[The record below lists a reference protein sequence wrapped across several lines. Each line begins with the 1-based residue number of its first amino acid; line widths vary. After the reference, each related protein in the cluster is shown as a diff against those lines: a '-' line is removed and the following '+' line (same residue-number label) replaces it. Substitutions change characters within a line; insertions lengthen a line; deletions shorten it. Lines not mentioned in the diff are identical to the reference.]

1 MKVHSHYDNLKVSRD
16 APPEVI
22 RAAYKSLAQKYHPD
36 RNRDPRAAQIFKI
49 INAAYDVLGDPA
61 ARADHDD
68 WLARKEREAAHAAR
82 RDASAARA
90 PEPPAAAARPQRPP
104 PTRTGPGRRR
114 LGSVPLRVW
123 LLIGVIAW
131 LGISALTKQARAPDK
146 VEGGAPPPVETPA
159 GSYTPP
165 SPGAIP
171 LTKDGPRYVRPA
183 FAPNGLAWPERAAYL
198 SGYPVSANDGH
209 SDITIDNAG
218 NPFDVYGK
226 LIRVDEATGPA
237 VVRQFFIPAGRS
249 FRLQALTPGRYDLHY
264 RQLDDGGTFRTE
276 RIGLQEYAADGDL
289 HYQRVSLS
297 LFAAP
302 GGGMSPRPIADDRF

>member
-36 RNRDPRAAQIFKI
+36 RNRDPRAAQIFKL
-49 INAAYDVLGDPA
+49 INAAYDVLSDPA

-68 WLARKEREAAHAAR
+68 WLARKEREAAPAAR
-82 RDASAARA
+82 RDASTARA
-90 PEPPAAAARPQRPP
+90 PEPAAAAARPQRPP
-104 PTRTGPGRRR
+104 PARTGPGRRM
-114 LGSVPLRVW
+114 LGRVPLRVW

-131 LGISALTKQARAPDK
+131 LGISELTKHMHAPDK
-146 VEGGAPPPVETPA
+146 VNGAAPPPVETPA

-209 SDITIDNAG
+209 SDITIDNTG

-226 LIRVDEATGPA
+226 LIRVDEAAGPA
-237 VVRQFFIPAGRS
+237 VVRQFFIPARQS
-249 FRLQALTPGRYDLHY
+249 FQLQTLTPGRYDLHY
-264 RQLDDGGTFRTE
+264 RQLDDGGTFGTE
-276 RIGLQEYAADGDL
+276 RIGLREYATDGDL
-289 HYQRVSLS
+289 HYQSVSVTV
-297 LFAAP
+297 P
-302 GGGMSPRPIADDRF
+302 GGGMSLRPIADDMF